1 MNKSDEIKH
10 LRRADVDIAEARNR
24 IERQAELI
32 VRLEKR
38 GRDAVAARSV
48 LLTMRETLRL
58 MEDHRELI
66 MKELAR

>member
-24 IERQAELI
+24 IERQAKLI

>member
-10 LRRADVDIAEARNR
+10 LRRADVDIAEVRNR

-32 VRLEKR
+32 VRLEER

>member
-32 VRLEKR
+32 VRLEER

-48 LLTMRETLRL
+48 LPTMRETLRL

>member
-32 VRLEKR
+32 VRLEER

>member
-10 LRRADVDIAEARNR
+10 PRRADVDIAEARNR

-32 VRLEKR
+32 VRLEER